1 MMSSSFAGCG
11 VLLTAHGSVESLDD
25 LPHFLSRIRRGRP
38 VPVEV
43 LEEVKR
49 RYQAVGGSPFLA
61 LTRRV
66 ASRLTEQ
73 LRLPVFVGMRL
84 SEPGLAEA
92 LHAARSGGVTDL
104 AVVPLAPHSVHVYV
118 EAVEQ
123 ARAALSESLPR
134 LRPVAPWGTEPG
146 FVAAHVRALRAVT
159 EGVNEPT
166 EIVLSVHSLP
176 VQVIRAGD
184 PYTALVES
192 SARAIADQL
201 QLPVTVAFQSL
212 GMDGG
217 EWLQPSL
224 SMALARAAER
234 GVRRVIVDPLGF
246 LCEHV
251 ETLYD
256 LDIEARAIAE
266 RLGLGWVRVPALND
280 DPGFIDTLTNI
291 AVRTLA
297 GAAESQRHP

>member
-11 VLLTAHGSVESLDD
+11 VLLTAHGSVESLDE

-104 AVVPLAPHSVHVYV
+104 AVVPLAPVRQPLRKRERCV
-118 EAVEQ
+118 

-146 FVAAHVRALRAVT
+146 FVAAHVSALRAVT

-184 PYTALVES
+184 PYIALVES

-224 SMALARAAER
+224 SIALTRAAER